1 MKRRSPM
8 IRTAFLLLLPAT
20 TLAAMTVEAPATM
33 SVQPRAA
40 LHATLLPTVH
50 VVADARGDAAR
61 FAVAQ
66 EEALPVTLMPTVYV
80 HARIAAY
87 AAVDFRSDVLLAVAD
102 AMGDRAVDALGNVAG
117 QPGCIAPHCASAP
130 Y

>member
-20 TLAAMTVEAPATM
+20 TMAAMAVEAPATM

-40 LHATLLPTVH
+40 LQATLLPTVH
-50 VVADARGDAAR
+50 VVADARGDATR

-66 EEALPVTLMPTVYV
+66 DDALPVTLMPTVYV
-80 HARIAAY
+80 HARVAEY
-87 AAVDFRSDVLLAVAD
+87 AGVDVRSDVLLAVAD
-102 AMGDRAVDALGNVAG
+102 ALGDRAVDALGKAAG
-117 QPGCIAPHCASAP
+117 QPACVAPRCASAP

>member
-20 TLAAMTVEAPATM
+20 TMAAMAVEAPATM

-40 LHATLLPTVH
+40 LQATLLPTVH
-50 VVADARGDAAR
+50 VVADARGDATR

-66 EEALPVTLMPTVYV
+66 DDALPVTLMPTVYV
-80 HARIAAY
+80 HARVAEY
-87 AAVDFRSDVLLAVAD
+87 AAADFRSDVLLAVAD
-102 AMGDRAVDALGNVAG
+102 ALGDRAVDALGKAAG
-117 QPGCIAPHCASAP
+117 QPACMAPRCASAP
-130 Y
+130 L

>member
-8 IRTAFLLLLPAT
+8 IRTAFLLSLSAA
-20 TLAAMTVEAPATM
+20 TLAAMAVEAPATM

-40 LHATLLPTVH
+40 LQATLLPTVH
-50 VVADARGDAAR
+50 VVADARGEVTQVAL
-61 FAVAQ
+61 AQ

-80 HARIAAY
+80 HASIAAY
-87 AAVDFRSDVLLAVAD
+87 AGVDVGSDVLVALAD
-102 AMGDRAVDALGNVAG
+102 AVGSGAAGALGAIGG
-117 QPGCIAPHCASAP
+117 QPACLAPGCASAP